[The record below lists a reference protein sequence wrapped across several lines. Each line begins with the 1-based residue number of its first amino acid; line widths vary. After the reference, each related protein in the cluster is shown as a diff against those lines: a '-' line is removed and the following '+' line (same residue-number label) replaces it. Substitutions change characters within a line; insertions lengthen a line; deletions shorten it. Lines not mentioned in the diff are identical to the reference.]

1 MQGFGT
7 LTARI
12 YGWLHRRSPVN
23 LLVMDLAELTSA
35 DRFLEVGCGPGTA
48 VALAAE
54 RIGPD
59 RVAAV
64 DPSSTFVDMVSKR
77 VPGAD
82 IRVAGAEDAPFED
95 ATFTVIVSIASMH
108 HWTDRTAG
116 LATLT
121 AKLAPGGRLL
131 LAERL
136 LDKPGHGITPEEIT
150 KVMAQL
156 SELGHTDV
164 RTIERKHG
172 RKTITVIHAVR

>member
-23 LLVMDLAELTSA
+23 LLIVDMADLAST

-48 VALAAE
+48 AAQAAE
-54 RIGPD
+54 RIGAG

-64 DPSSTFVDMVSKR
+64 DPSSTFVDMVRKR

-82 IRVAGAEDAPFED
+82 VRIAGAEDVPFED
-95 ATFTVIVSIASMH
+95 AAFTVIVSIASMH

-136 LDKPGHGITPEEIT
+136 LAKAGHGITPEEIT

-164 RTIERKHG
+164 RTIERKQG
-172 RKTITVIHAVR
+172 RRTITVIHATR